1 VLDPLRQP
9 RQFCHMNWKIILRG
23 IAAMII
29 GYAVIVALTI
39 FGFNV
44 LLGGRPLYG
53 GSPIILSAGAIVAV
67 VSGLLGGFIAGRIGA
82 SRGPI
87 NAALVLVPLTIDT
100 IGVLFFSKGS
110 NAPFWFDAMASGT
123 LMLCTLLG
131 GVWSDRRRTPM
142 GSARA

>member
-1 VLDPLRQP
+1 
-9 RQFCHMNWKIILRG
+9 
-23 IAAMII
+23 MII
-29 GYAVIVALTI
+29 GYAVIVGLTI

-44 LLGGRPLYG
+44 VLGGRQLYG
-53 GSPIILSAGAIVAV
+53 GSPIILSVGALVAV
-67 VSGLLGGFIAGRIGA
+67 VSGLIGGFIAGRIGA
-82 SRGPI
+82 SHGMI

-131 GVWSDRRRTPM
+131 GWISERKRSPEPQV
-142 GSARA
+142 